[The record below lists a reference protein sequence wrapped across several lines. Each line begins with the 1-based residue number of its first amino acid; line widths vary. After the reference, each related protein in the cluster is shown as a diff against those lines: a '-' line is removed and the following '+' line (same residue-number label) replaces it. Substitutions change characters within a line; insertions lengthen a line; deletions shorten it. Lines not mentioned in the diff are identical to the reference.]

1 MMRTL
6 FTLGFGAVVA
16 VAFVF
21 YVLALFSAFVFVTIG
36 QFVLWLTGDG
46 LPITLGAAVLVISAL
61 IITRVRAMR

>member
-1 MMRTL
+1 MRTL